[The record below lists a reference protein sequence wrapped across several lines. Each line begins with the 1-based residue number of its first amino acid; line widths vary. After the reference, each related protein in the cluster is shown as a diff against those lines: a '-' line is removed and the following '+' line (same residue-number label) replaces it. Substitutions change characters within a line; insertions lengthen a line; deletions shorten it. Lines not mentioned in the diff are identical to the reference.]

1 MIRQSGET
9 GDKPPV
15 TPLSLSPTSRP
26 HFAASFPEKFLNE
39 PPGHPR
45 TFHSPTGDVSPHRV
59 VIGPCARCAVSTAYH
74 CSAQAFPGA
83 RPRLKIGCVAPN
95 GCSATRHFI
104 FGLLP
109 RRCSGNRISHRSH
122 CNQTALRSSQ
132 SPPQPQTEG
141 CMCDGF
147 PPEGY

>member
-26 HFAASFPEKFLNE
+26 HFAASFPENFMYE

-45 TFHSPTGDVSPHRV
+45 TFHRPTGDVSPHRV

-95 GCSATRHFI
+95 GCTFFAATVIVLTIVHFKEWHT
-104 FGLLP
+104 L
-109 RRCSGNRISHRSH
+109 HK
-122 CNQTALRSSQ
+122 TAALQHTRKWV
-132 SPPQPQTEG
+132 
-141 CMCDGF
+141 F
-147 PPEGY
+147 